1 MITVTHDEAEPGEIY
16 CDYNATAPLRA
27 SARTQM
33 LAWLGDQTGN
43 PSSIHA
49 AGRRAA
55 AAVAH
60 AREQLARL
68 IGAAPGEIVFTSGA
82 TESNNLALHA
92 ALADR
97 PDATLIITAVE
108 HPAVLEF
115 ARARART
122 APLAVVG
129 VDRRGHLQTER
140 LAAAL
145 RTAPGAVV
153 SVMAANNETGVLND
167 LVGIRALSREYGA
180 LLHTDATQ
188 LVGRLPIDVTAHGI
202 DMLSLSAHKFGG
214 PQGTGALYIRRG
226 LPLAVAPL
234 QRGGNQERGWRSGTL
249 NVAGIVGLGAAAED
263 AAVHLTTEIT
273 RVRAIRDEFEQR
285 LTGTIGGVF
294 VNGDTE
300 ARLPGVSSVTFPG
313 LPAQAVL
320 AAMPEVAASDGSACA
335 SGSPRPS
342 HVLTAMGYAP
352 DDADSVI
359 RFSFGHASTAADAR
373 RAAEKTLGAVRR
385 VRRAMA
391 GTTPVNETGPLRHAA
406 APLTTGRTS

>member
-1 MITVTHDEAEPGEIY
+1 MIVMTPDKTEPGEIY

-33 LAWLGDQTGN
+33 LAWLGEHTGN
-43 PSSIHA
+43 PSSMHI

-92 ALADR
+92 ALAGR
-97 PDATLIITAVE
+97 PETTLITTAVE

-115 ARARART
+115 ARSQART
-122 APLAVVG
+122 VPLVVIG
-129 VDRRGHLQTER
+129 VNSHGHLHTAH

-145 RTAPGAVV
+145 RAAPGAVV

-167 LVGIRALSREYGA
+167 LARIRVLTRARGV

-188 LVGRLPIDVTAHGI
+188 LVGRLPIDVAALGI

-226 LPLAVAPL
+226 LPLALAPL

-263 AAVHLTTEIT
+263 AAVHMTTEIT
-273 RVRAIRDEFEQR
+273 RIRAIRDAFEQR
-285 LTGTIGGVF
+285 LMGTIAGVF

-300 ARLPGVSSVTFPG
+300 DRLPGVSSVTFPG

-335 SGSPRPS
+335 SGSLKPS

-359 RFSFGHASTAADAR
+359 RFSFGHASTTADAY
-373 RAAEKTLGAVRR
+373 RAAEKTRDAVRR
-385 VRRAMA
+385 VSRALA
-391 GTTPVNETGPLRHAA
+391 DTTPVTQTGPFGHEIV
-406 APLTTGRTS
+406 PLSTGRTS

>member
-1 MITVTHDEAEPGEIY
+1 MMTHDEAEPGEIY

-55 AAVAH
+55 AAVAN
-60 AREQLARL
+60 AREQVARL
-68 IGAAPGEIVFTSGA
+68 IGAAHGEIVFTSGA

-92 ALADR
+92 ALAGR
-97 PDATLIITAVE
+97 PDATLITTAVE

-115 ARARART
+115 AWARPRT
-122 APLAVVG
+122 APLVVVG
-129 VDRRGHLQTER
+129 VDHRGHLRTER

-167 LVGIRALSREYGA
+167 LAGIRAHTRECGA

-188 LVGRLPIDVTAHGI
+188 LVGRLPIDVTVLGI
-202 DMLSLSAHKFGG
+202 DMVSLSAHKFGG

-249 NVAGIVGLGAAAED
+249 NVAGIVGFGAAAED

-285 LTGTIGGVF
+285 LTGTIAGVF

-313 LPAQAVL
+313 LPAQAML

-342 HVLTAMGYAP
+342 HVLTAMGFAP
-352 DDADSVI
+352 GDADSVI
-359 RFSFGHASTAADAR
+359 RFSFGHASTAGDAR
-373 RAAEKTLGAVRR
+373 RAAEKTLDAVRR
-385 VRRAMA
+385 VRRAMG
-391 GTTPVNETGPLRHAA
+391 GTTPVNETGHLRHTAV
-406 APLTTGRTS
+406 PLTTGRTS

>member
-1 MITVTHDEAEPGEIY
+1 MMTHDNAEPGEIY

-27 SARTQM
+27 SARAQM

-55 AAVAH
+55 AAVEH

-68 IGAAPGEIVFTSGA
+68 IGAAHGEIVFTSGA

-92 ALADR
+92 ALASR
-97 PDATLIITAVE
+97 PDAALITTAVE

-115 ARARART
+115 ARAQART
-122 APLAVVG
+122 APPVVIG
-129 VDRRGHLQTER
+129 VDHLGHLHAER

-167 LVGIRALSREYGA
+167 LASIRALARAHGA

-188 LVGRLPIDVTAHGI
+188 LVGRLPIDVIALGI

-285 LTGTIGGVF
+285 LTDTIAGVF

-300 ARLPGVSSVTFPG
+300 DRLPGVSSVTFPG

-335 SGSPRPS
+335 SGSLRPS
-342 HVLTAMGYAP
+342 HVLTAMGYTP

-373 RAAEKTLGAVRR
+373 RAAEKTRGAVRR
-385 VRRAMA
+385 VRRALTGAM
-391 GTTPVNETGPLRHAA
+391 PVYETGPYRHAVV
-406 APLTTGRTS
+406 PHSTGRMS

>member
-1 MITVTHDEAEPGEIY
+1 MMTHDKAEPGEVY

-27 SARTQM
+27 GARAQM

-68 IGAAPGEIVFTSGA
+68 IGAAHGEIVFTSGA

-92 ALADR
+92 ALAGR
-97 PDATLIITAVE
+97 PDAALIISAVE

-115 ARARART
+115 ARART
-122 APLAVVG
+122 TPVVVVG
-129 VDRRGHLQTER
+129 VDHQGR
-140 LAAAL
+140 LHVDQLAGAL

-167 LVGIRALSREYGA
+167 LAGILALTREHGA

-188 LVGRLPIDVTAHGI
+188 LVGRLPIDVTVLGV

-273 RVRAIRDEFEQR
+273 RVRAIRDELEQR
-285 LTGTIGGVF
+285 LTGTIAGAF
-294 VNGDTE
+294 VNGDTD

-335 SGSPRPS
+335 SGSLRPS
-342 HVLTAMGYAP
+342 HVLTAMGYEP

-359 RFSFGHASTAADAR
+359 RFSFGHASTAADAW
-373 RAAEKTLGAVRR
+373 RAAEKTLDAVRR
-385 VRRAMA
+385 VRGAIA
-391 GTTPVNETGPLRHAA
+391 GATPVSETGPVRHAA
-406 APLTTGRTS
+406 VPLTTGRTS

>member
-1 MITVTHDEAEPGEIY
+1 MMTHDKAEPGEIY

-68 IGAAPGEIVFTSGA
+68 IGAAHGEIVFTSGA

-92 ALADR
+92 ALAGR
-97 PDATLIITAVE
+97 PDAALIISAVE

-115 ARARART
+115 ALARAG
-122 APLAVVG
+122 AASLVVG
-129 VDRRGHLQTER
+129 VDHHGHLQTER

-167 LVGIRALSREYGA
+167 LAGIRALTRVHGA

-188 LVGRLPIDVTAHGI
+188 LIGRLPIDVTALGV

-234 QRGGNQERGWRSGTL
+234 QRGGNQERG
-249 NVAGIVGLGAAAED
+249 
-263 AAVHLTTEIT
+263 
-273 RVRAIRDEFEQR
+273 
-285 LTGTIGGVF
+285 
-294 VNGDTE
+294 
-300 ARLPGVSSVTFPG
+300 
-313 LPAQAVL
+313 
-320 AAMPEVAASDGSACA
+320 
-335 SGSPRPS
+335 
-342 HVLTAMGYAP
+342 
-352 DDADSVI
+352 
-359 RFSFGHASTAADAR
+359 
-373 RAAEKTLGAVRR
+373 
-385 VRRAMA
+385 
-391 GTTPVNETGPLRHAA
+391 
-406 APLTTGRTS
+406 

>member
-1 MITVTHDEAEPGEIY
+1 MMTNDEVEPGEVY

-33 LAWLGDQTGN
+33 LAWLGDHTGN

-49 AGRRAA
+49 AGQRAA
-55 AAVAH
+55 SAVAH

-92 ALADR
+92 AIASR

-115 ARARART
+115 ARARAHT
-122 APLAVVG
+122 APLVVVG
-129 VDRRGHLQTER
+129 VDHRGHLHTER

-145 RTAPGAVV
+145 NAAPGAVV

-167 LVGIRALSREYGA
+167 LARIRALTRLHGA

-188 LVGRLPIDVTAHGI
+188 LIGRLPIDVRALGV

-226 LPLAVAPL
+226 LPVAVAPL

-263 AAVHLTTEIT
+263 AAVHLTAEVMRI
-273 RVRAIRDEFEQR
+273 RAIRDEFEQR
-285 LTGTIGGVF
+285 LTDAIKGVF
-294 VNGDTE
+294 INGDTE
-300 ARLPGVSSVTFPG
+300 HRLPGVSSVTFPG

-320 AAMPEVAASDGSACA
+320 AAMPDVAASDGSACA
-335 SGSPRPS
+335 SGSPEPS
-342 HVLTAMGYAP
+342 HVLIAMGYAP
-352 DDADSVI
+352 DEADSVI
-359 RFSFGHASTAADAR
+359 RFSFGHASTPADAR
-373 RAAEKTLGAVRR
+373 RAAEKTREAVRR
-385 VRRAMA
+385 VRLAWA
-391 GTTPVNETGPLRHAA
+391 ETTPISETGPSRQAIV
-406 APLTTGRTS
+406 PLSTGRTS